1 MRRVLSIVSVV
12 VVAGGLIGA
21 CSSSGSSGKSS
32 GPAAN
37 TVALHAT
44 DFAYSPTAIDA
55 KAGKVTFTVD
65 NTGAVEHNLTIPDL
79 DVEKDVEEGETIS
92 VTADAK
98 AGTYAFHCE
107 YHPTK
112 MKGTITIGS

>member
-1 MRRVLSIVSVV
+1 MRRVLTIVSVV
-12 VVAGGLIGA
+12 VVAGGIAGA

-32 GPAAN
+32 GAAAN
-37 TVALHAT
+37 TVVLHAK
-44 DFAYSPTAIDA
+44 DFSYTPTEVDA
-55 KAGKVTFTVD
+55 NAGKVTFTVD
-65 NTGAVEHNLTIPDL
+65 NTGDVEHNLTIPDL
-79 DVEKDVEEGETIS
+79 DVEKDVEEGKTVS

>member
-12 VVAGGLIGA
+12 VVAGAFAGA
-21 CSSSGSSGKSS
+21 CSSSGSSDKSS
-32 GPAAN
+32 GAAAN
-37 TVALHAT
+37 TVALQAK
-44 DFAYSPTAIDA
+44 DFSYTPTAIDA

-65 NTGAVEHNLTIPDL
+65 NTGSVEHNLTIPGLKVDK
-79 DVEKDVEEGETIS
+79 DVEKGETVS